1 MVKGKDPFGR
11 KDTARERAPEMDF
24 KRALLSVFLIS
35 LSVLAFEVALT
46 RIFSVMLS
54 YHFVFAVVSVA
65 MLGLGAGG
73 LLFKRWGT
81 ALPDRAVWISALL
94 FSVALAVSV
103 ALILTLPIYAS
114 KALAGFRF
122 WVYIGLAAA
131 PFFAAGF
138 TMSGLFQRFAGRSS
152 LLYGA
157 DLLGAAAAAFAV
169 VPAMN
174 AFDPVKVVFLSAA
187 ISGGGAALLG
197 HPQPRRILPA
207 AGLAVLLTGLFATL
221 ILSGTSLTVPISND
235 PNKDMFQMVADPG
248 AQARIVASRWSSF
261 GRTDLVES
269 PAYPN
274 EMTIFVDGAAGSPMY
289 NIDGILKSA
298 DQKMQFQMHSGEF
311 FPFLFLNDEEK
322 QSALVLGPGGGRDV
336 AIALLGGIKN
346 VTAVEVNPD
355 VVKLVRE
362 YKDFNGAIYS
372 GRPGVTALVAEGRN
386 YVRATSERFDVIM
399 ASIPITKSSRS
410 VEGYALTENNLFTV
424 EAFEDYLNHL
434 TPNGRLII
442 VVHDD
447 PEIYKLV
454 GIAMRAFAKQGV
466 TEREGMKRLYT
477 VASDMMPALVIQKQP
492 LTAAAADAIHAK
504 LHEIGFDQGALYIP
518 GIAQQTAGPLR
529 MLDQTLLDIANG
541 VPSGTALANVADLDL
556 RPPTDDR
563 PFYYKFER
571 GLPRPF
577 GAFAILMALAAL
589 VMVVLLALRPRRTSG
604 SPDTFVGD
612 LRDSPALKAYLA
624 LFFALGVGYMLVEI
638 AFFQRLSL
646 YISQPQLA
654 LTLLLF
660 SLLLGG
666 GIGSLLTSLLGRTR
680 LRGAATLSLCVTL
693 LIAGLAFFFARVFA
707 LGMDPRLSA
716 VIVVLPLGILMGC
729 PFPLALR
736 SLRTHGLERH
746 TAVMWGV
753 NGVASVLG
761 SALAMIIGITWG
773 FTGAALVGAA
783 IYLAVASLFVILAH
797 PALAAFPSTAPS
809 RGPSRQR
816 GAAPASGAK
825 KVGTSH
831 WRASRPD
838 KGRIR
843 P

>member
-1 MVKGKDPFGR
+1 
-11 KDTARERAPEMDF
+11 
-24 KRALLSVFLIS
+24 LIS

-73 LLFKRWGT
+73 LLFKRWGA
-81 ALPDRAVWISALL
+81 ALPDRSVWMGALL

-103 ALILTLPIYAS
+103 VLILTLPIYAS
-114 KALAGFRF
+114 EALAGVRF

-138 TMSGLFQRFAGRSS
+138 TISGLFQRFAGRSS

-197 HPQPRRILPA
+197 HPLPRRILPA
-207 AGLAVLLTGLFATL
+207 AGLAILLAGLFATL

-235 PNKDMFQMVADPG
+235 PNKDMLRMVADPG
-248 AQARIVASRWSSF
+248 AQARIVESRWSSF

-289 NIDGILKSA
+289 NIDGILKSSG
-298 DQKMQFQMHSGEF
+298 QKMQFQMHSGEY
-311 FPFLFLNDEEK
+311 FPFLFLNDGEK

-336 AIALLGGIKN
+336 AIALLGGVKN

-355 VVKLVRE
+355 VVKLVQE

-386 YVRATSERFDVIM
+386 YVRATPRSFDVIM

-492 LTAAAADAIHAK
+492 LTATTADAIHAK
-504 LHEIGFDQGALYIP
+504 LHEIGFDQGALYVP

-541 VPSGTALANVADLDL
+541 VPSGTALAKLTDFDL

-563 PFYYKFER
+563 PFFYKFER

-577 GAFAILMALAAL
+577 GAFAILIALAAL
-589 VMVVLLALRPRRTSG
+589 VMVVLLALRRRRASG
-604 SPDTFVGD
+604 PDTFVGA
-612 LRDSPALKAYLA
+612 LRDSPALKAHLA

-666 GIGSLLTSLLGRTR
+666 GIGSLLSSLLGRTR
-680 LRGAATLSLCVTL
+680 LRGAATVSLGVTL
-693 LIAGLAFFFARVFA
+693 LVAGLAFFFADFFA
-707 LGMDPRLSA
+707 LGMDPRLGV
-716 VIVVLPLGILMGC
+716 VIVILPLGILMGC

-746 TAVMWGV
+746 TAMMWGV

-797 PALAAFPSTAPS
+797 PALAAFPTAEPS
-809 RGPSRQR
+809 RGPSRQH
-816 GAAPASGAK
+816 GAAPASGATT
-825 KVGTSH
+825 VGTSQ
-831 WRASRPD
+831 WGVPRRGKGQSRP
-838 KGRIR
+838 
-843 P
+843 